1 MSQLLQ
7 ILGLPFLMCLIM
19 GVILGYFGIH
29 VLKREVI
36 FIDIAVAQVAAVGSI
51 AAHLAFDVEEEHVIS
66 YFFSLGCVLLI
77 AAFYAMAR
85 SKIIQISI
93 ETVIGIS
100 YAITAAGAMFLIGI
114 APGHAHAEEML
125 AGKLLWVTW
134 QHILLC
140 LVVFS
145 AVALCLYMCRK
156 PLSQISEDYE
166 DVISQG
172 RNVVGWDFTFYALL
186 GIVITVAVRVTGV
199 VTVFSFLIIPA
210 TTSALFSE
218 SCGSRMCIA
227 MAATTA
233 ASLGGLLFAYHLD
246 FSIGPAIALFLGM
259 ILVVVALGTRFVRF
273 YRTTSPGKQQ
283 PIEED
288 GRIIV

>member
-1 MSQLLQ
+1 MPQLIH

-19 GVILGYFGIH
+19 GAILGYFGIH

-51 AAHLAFDVEEEHVIS
+51 AAHLILDVEEDHGVS
-66 YFFSLGCVLLI
+66 YLFSLGCVLFI
-77 AAFYAMAR
+77 AAFYALAR
-85 SKIIQISI
+85 RKIVQISI

-134 QHILLC
+134 SHIGLC

-145 AVALCLYMCRK
+145 VVAFGFYIFRK
-156 PLSQISEDYE
+156 PLSGISENYE
-166 DVISQG
+166 RAVTRG
-172 RNVVGWDFTFYALL
+172 RNVIGWDFMFYALL
-186 GIVITVAVRVTGV
+186 GVVITVAVRVTGV

-210 TTSALFSE
+210 TISALFSMQWHV
-218 SCGSRMCIA
+218 RMLIA
-227 MAATTA
+227 FAATTL
-233 ASLGGLLFAYHLD
+233 ASLGGLLFAYYLD
-246 FSIGPAIALFLGM
+246 FSIGPAIALFLGAV
-259 ILVVVALGTRFVRF
+259 LVAAALPPRLFRS
-273 YRTTSPGKQQ
+273 RP
-283 PIEED
+283 
-288 GRIIV
+288 

>member
-1 MSQLLQ
+1 MPQLVH
-7 ILGLPFLMCLIM
+7 ILGLPFLTCLIV
-19 GVILGYFGIH
+19 GTILGYFGIH

-66 YFFSLGCVLLI
+66 YLFSLGCVLLI

-85 SKIIQISI
+85 RKVVQISI

-134 QHILLC
+134 QHIVLC
-140 LVVFS
+140 LVVFT
-145 AVALCLYMCRK
+145 AVAFCLCIFRK
-156 PLSQISEDYE
+156 PLSGISENYE
-166 DVISQG
+166 GAITQG
-172 RNVVGWDFTFYALL
+172 RNVMWWDFVFYALL
-186 GIVITVAVRVTGV
+186 GVVITVAVRVTGV

-210 TTSALFSE
+210 TVSALFSTQW
-218 SCGSRMCIA
+218 CLRMCIA
-227 MAATTA
+227 LAATTA
-233 ASLGGLLFAYHLD
+233 ASLGGLLFAYYFD
-246 FSIGPAIALFLGM
+246 FSIGPAVALFLGVV
-259 ILVVVALGTRFVRF
+259 LVIAVLLGRFRQIHTFDKV
-273 YRTTSPGKQQ
+273 
-283 PIEED
+283 E
-288 GRIIV
+288 